1 MERSEN
7 NMVIG
12 AITGIVGGKEAKKAA
27 KKQKKIARQVQEESQ
42 LQSDLSQEDF
52 QLQRA
57 AVAQQRRQ
65 DRIQSIREARIR
77 RAAILSQATA
87 SGMGRESSGLTGAV
101 GALQSQFASTVGI
114 SNIFTRLQEESA
126 NKQSQIMASQ
136 GRVAQLQGELEI
148 VQANLAKSQ
157 ANINMWGGVAQ
168 GVFDIATA
176 AFAPTRG
183 TQFGSPQFFSS
194 LFGGNKTPDIRSLI
208 FED

>member
-1 MERSEN
+1 
-7 NMVIG
+7 MVIG
-12 AITGIVGGKEAKKAA
+12 AVTGILGGKKAKKAA
-27 KKQKKIARQVQEESQ
+27 KKQKRIARQVQAESQ
-42 LQSDLSQEDF
+42 LQSDLSQEEF

-114 SNIFTRLQEESA
+114 SNIFTRLQEASA

-136 GRVAQLQGELEI
+136 GRVAQLQGQSDI
-148 VQANLAKSQ
+148 VAANLQRSQ
-157 ANINMWGGVAQ
+157 ANINMWGNVAQ
-168 GVFDIATA
+168 AVADTATA

-194 LFGGNKTPDIRSLI
+194 LFGGNKTPNTSSL
-208 FED
+208 FNQGN

>member
-1 MERSEN
+1 
-7 NMVIG
+7 MVIK
-12 AITGIVGGKEAKKAA
+12 AVTGILGGKKAKKAA
-27 KKQKKIARQVQEESQ
+27 KKQKRIARQVQAESQ
-42 LQSDLSQEDF
+42 LQSDLSQEEF

-114 SNIFTRLQEESA
+114 SNIFTRLQEQSA

-136 GRVAQLQGELEI
+136 GRVAQLQGQSEI
-148 VQANLAKSQ
+148 VQANLARSQ
-157 ANINMWGGVAQ
+157 ANISMWGSAAQAVA
-168 GVFDIATA
+168 DIGTA

-183 TQFGSPQFFSS
+183 TQFGSPQFYSA
-194 LFGGNKTPDIRSLI
+194 LFGGNKTPNTSSLTTG
-208 FED
+208 E

>member
-12 AITGIVGGKEAKKAA
+12 AITGIVGGKKAKKAA
-27 KKQKKIARQVQEESQ
+27 KKQKKIARQIQEESQ

-157 ANINMWGGVAQ
+157 ADINMWGGVAQ

>member
-27 KKQKKIARQVQEESQ
+27 KKQKKIARQIQEESQ

-148 VQANLAKSQ
+148 VQANSAKSQ